1 MCIIRHNRSLCS
13 GSMCLTDWG
22 VMVELP
28 LLFIDLDR
36 SALTPIYLS
45 LNPRLGLIAIYSG
58 DL

>member
-1 MCIIRHNRSLCS
+1 
-13 GSMCLTDWG
+13 MCLTDWG

>member
-1 MCIIRHNRSLCS
+1 MKAELYVSRP
-13 GSMCLTDWG
+13 G
-22 VMVELP
+22 VAKDHAKTVELP

-45 LNPRLGLIAIYSG
+45 PNPRLGLIAIYSG